1 MAKKRGNNEG
11 TIYKRSNG
19 TWRAQVVLEGR
30 RLSKTTKTKQEAQN
44 WLRKT
49 QDEVFAG
56 LTYESTTIDLP
67 TFLEEWLI
75 SAKPTL
81 RYNTF
86 HQYNQIIHKY
96 ILPRLGNRKLRELKP
111 ILIQQLYNHMVAE
124 GYDFRTVQM
133 VHGVIHVALVQA
145 VKLGLLQNNPDD
157 ATTPPKPIPK
167 EMKFLDETQVQQL
180 LITAKAQGSR
190 FYALYHLAIATGMR
204 QGELLGLKWSDMDWG
219 NQTLTVSRSL
229 SQLKTGEYVFNP
241 PKTKA
246 GRRQIDLGTVSTEV
260 LRAHHRSQYL
270 ESVSQPGWNA
280 EDLIFPSKT
289 GKPMDPGNLRR
300 MYKNLL
306 KSAGLPNIRFHD
318 LRHTA
323 ATLMLNNGI
332 PVLIVSRR
340 LGHAKPSI
348 TLDIYGHLIPGQQ
361 KVVASLMD
369 ELLTPIQLMIEN

>member
-1 MAKKRGNNEG
+1 
-11 TIYKRSNG
+11 
-19 TWRAQVVLEGR
+19 
-30 RLSKTTKTKQEAQN
+30 
-44 WLRKT
+44 
-49 QDEVFAG
+49 
-56 LTYESTTIDLP
+56 
-67 TFLEEWLI
+67 
-75 SAKPTL
+75 
-81 RYNTF
+81 
-86 HQYNQIIHKY
+86 
-96 ILPRLGNRKLRELKP
+96 
-111 ILIQQLYNHMVAE
+111 
-124 GYDFRTVQM
+124 
-133 VHGVIHVALVQA
+133 
-145 VKLGLLQNNPDD
+145 
-157 ATTPPKPIPK
+157 
-167 EMKFLDETQVQQL
+167 
-180 LITAKAQGSR
+180 
-190 FYALYHLAIATGMR
+190 MR

-219 NQTLTVSRSL
+219 NQTLSVSRSL

-246 GRRQIDLGTVSTEV
+246 GRRQIDLGSVSTEV
-260 LRAHHRSQYL
+260 LRTHHRNQYL

-280 EDLIFPSKT
+280 EDLIFPSKA

-361 KVVASLMD
+361 KIVASLMD
-369 ELLTPIQLMIEN
+369 ELLTPIQLQLQN